1 MMKKAFSIALAAFAL
16 IAAPSFAQN
25 TQNVSADSK
34 ANTEKTC
41 DLGKSR
47 KFRKAD
53 MKTMEGRRADRA
65 LEGINLT
72 ETQKKEV
79 SALNERTH
87 AERQAMKAEC
97 LKIKAERKADKA
109 ADREQRMVQRKAMK
123 EKRIA
128 AKKSYLSQ
136 LRNIIGDDNY
146 VIYLEN
152 QYIQK
157 YDNGNRAKM
166 HAGHAKRSKAI
177 NKDGRH
183 QKMKK
188 VREMKQSQTATTHS

>member
-16 IAAPSFAQN
+16 MAATSFAQ
-25 TQNVSADSK
+25 TDTADTADTK
-34 ANTEKTC
+34 AKTEKTC

-47 KFRKAD
+47 KFRKAG

-65 LEGINLT
+65 FEGINLT

-79 SALNERTH
+79 SALNKRTR
-87 AERQAMKAEC
+87 AERQAMKAERQTM
-97 LKIKAERKADKA
+97 KAERKADKG
-109 ADREQRMVQRKAMK
+109 ADREQRMAQRKAMK

-136 LRNIIGDDNY
+136 LKNIIGEDNY

-157 YDNGNRAKM
+157 YDGNGGRAKM
-166 HAGHAKRSKAI
+166 HAGHAKRGKTISKVI
-177 NKDGRH
+177 S
-183 QKMKK
+183 KK
-188 VREMKQSQTATTHS
+188 

>member
-16 IAAPSFAQN
+16 MAAPSFAQ
-25 TQNVSADSK
+25 TARTATADIK
-34 ANTEKTC
+34 AKTEKTC

-53 MKTMEGRRADRA
+53 MKTMEARRADRA
-65 LEGINLT
+65 FEGINLT

-79 SALNERTH
+79 SALNKRTR
-87 AERQAMKAEC
+87 AERQAMKAERQ
-97 LKIKAERKADKA
+97 KMKAERKADKG
-109 ADREQRMVQRKAMK
+109 ADREQRMAQRKAMK

-136 LRNIIGDDNY
+136 LRDIIGEDNY

-157 YDNGNRAKM
+157 YDGNGGRAKM
-166 HAGHAKRSKAI
+166 HAGHAKRGKTISKVI
-177 NKDGRH
+177 S
-183 QKMKK
+183 KK
-188 VREMKQSQTATTHS
+188 

>member
-16 IAAPSFAQN
+16 MAATSFAQ
-25 TQNVSADSK
+25 TATADTK
-34 ANTEKTC
+34 AKTEKTC

-53 MKTMEGRRADRA
+53 MKTMEARRADRA
-65 LEGINLT
+65 FEGINLT

-79 SALNERTH
+79 SALNKRTR
-87 AERQAMKAEC
+87 AERQAMKAERQ
-97 LKIKAERKADKA
+97 KMKAERKADKG
-109 ADREQRMVQRKAMK
+109 ADREQRMAQRKAMK

-136 LRNIIGDDNY
+136 LRNIIGEDNY

-157 YDNGNRAKM
+157 YDGNGGRAKM
-166 HAGHAKRSKAI
+166 HAGHAKRGKAI
-177 NKDGRH
+177 SKVIS
-183 QKMKK
+183 KK
-188 VREMKQSQTATTHS
+188 

>member
-16 IAAPSFAQN
+16 MAATSFAQ
-25 TQNVSADSK
+25 TDTADTK
-34 ANTEKTC
+34 AKTEKTC

-53 MKTMEGRRADRA
+53 MKTMEARRADRA
-65 LEGINLT
+65 FEGINLT

-79 SALNERTH
+79 SALNKRTR
-87 AERQAMKAEC
+87 AERQAMKAERQAM
-97 LKIKAERKADKA
+97 KAERQKMKAERKADKG
-109 ADREQRMVQRKAMK
+109 ADREQRMAQRKAMK

-136 LRNIIGDDNY
+136 LRNIIGEDNY

-157 YDNGNRAKM
+157 YDGNGGRAKM
-166 HAGHAKRSKAI
+166 HAGHAKRGKTISKVI
-177 NKDGRH
+177 S
-183 QKMKK
+183 KK
-188 VREMKQSQTATTHS
+188 